1 MYIIHLQ
8 LLALPGNHQ
17 RPQKMELKF
26 VLVLHST
33 LKYTIPR
40 NGWNNL
46 LIKKNSLKIP
56 LKLLVH
62 VSGPGIA
69 YSLFDTHAHM
79 GMSACILNICILNT
93 SIVLYFGVFYDPCI
107 FLNTSLR

>member
-1 MYIIHLQ
+1 MHNLKKNPDMYIIHLQ

-40 NGWNNL
+40 NG
-46 LIKKNSLKIP
+46 
-56 LKLLVH
+56 
-62 VSGPGIA
+62 
-69 YSLFDTHAHM
+69 
-79 GMSACILNICILNT
+79 
-93 SIVLYFGVFYDPCI
+93 
-107 FLNTSLR
+107 

>member
-1 MYIIHLQ
+1 MCMHNLKKKPDMYIIHLQ

-17 RPQKMELKF
+17 RPQKMEFKF

-46 LIKKNSLKIP
+46 LIKKI
-56 LKLLVH
+56 
-62 VSGPGIA
+62 VSKYP
-69 YSLFDTHAHM
+69 
-79 GMSACILNICILNT
+79 
-93 SIVLYFGVFYDPCI
+93 
-107 FLNTSLR
+107 

>member
-1 MYIIHLQ
+1 MHNLKKNPDMYIIHLQ

-79 GMSACILNICILNT
+79 GMSAYLY
-93 SIVLYFGVFYDPCI
+93 SKYLYFKY
-107 FLNTSLR
+107 